1 LGGKESTQKISIGH
15 FTSVQS
21 GCRGA
26 GGAMVLLA
34 TTLGH
39 FGHNAMSIWWSLSQ
53 VSTFLV
59 IIRLSSSLK
68 LPLEHCRFS
77 IKFNSWIA
85 ETVLYDVLLLVSDW
99 ED

>member
-1 LGGKESTQKISIGH
+1 
-15 FTSVQS
+15 
-21 GCRGA
+21 
-26 GGAMVLLA
+26 MVLLA

-68 LPLEHCRFS
+68 SPLEHCRFS

-85 ETVLYDVLLLVSDW
+85 ETVLYNMYYFQFLIGKTKAS
-99 ED
+99 

>member
-1 LGGKESTQKISIGH
+1 LGGKESPQKISIGH
-15 FTSVQS
+15 FTLVQS
-21 GCRGA
+21 GGRGA

-39 FGHNAMSIWWSLSQ
+39 LGHNAMSIWWSLSQ

-68 LPLEHCRFS
+68 SPLEHCQFS
-77 IKFNSWIA
+77 IKFNSWLA
-85 ETVLYDVLLLVSDW
+85 ETVI
-99 ED
+99 